1 MKAKIPTK
9 SKAKKATKTT
19 KESTPFPF
27 PKKNTKKE
35 MALSFF
41 KYMNP
46 EMSKINLKMSWKK
59 FKKQLKTEINNLKGE
74 KGYEF

>member
-9 SKAKKATKTT
+9 SKAKKATKDA
-19 KESTPFPF
+19 TPFPF

-59 FKKQLKTEINNLKGE
+59 FKKQLKSEINNFNSK
-74 KGYEF
+74 